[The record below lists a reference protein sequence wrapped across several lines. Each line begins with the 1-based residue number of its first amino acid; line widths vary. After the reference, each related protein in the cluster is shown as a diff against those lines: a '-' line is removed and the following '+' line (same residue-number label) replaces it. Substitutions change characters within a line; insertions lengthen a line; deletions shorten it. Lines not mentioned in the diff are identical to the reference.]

1 MVYIGSLMEGVPLSV
16 LFKSP
21 LGLME
26 LADYSQEYT

>member
-21 LGLME
+21 LDLIE
-26 LADYSQEYT
+26 LADYSEVHT